1 MIVAE
6 TINSII
12 KDFDRH
18 ARYAYSESTSPA
30 PACYY
35 DGVLE
40 GMLLALRSLAHDD
53 PELDSLIDDLC
64 RIREA
69 MEQAQKESLS

>member
-1 MIVAE
+1 MTTAA
-6 TINSII
+6 TINSIVE
-12 KDFDRH
+12 DFYRH

-53 PELDSLIDDLC
+53 LELGLLIDKLC

-69 MEQAQKESLS
+69 MEQAQKERLS

>member
-1 MIVAE
+1 MRVA

-12 KDFDRH
+12 KDFEGH

-53 PELDSLIDDLC
+53 PELRPLIDKLC

-69 MEQAQKESLS
+69 KGQAQKERLS

>member
-1 MIVAE
+1 MRVT
-6 TINSII
+6 TINSLVE
-12 KDFDRH
+12 DFNRH
-18 ARYAYSESTSPA
+18 ARYAYSNSTSPV

-53 PELDSLIDDLC
+53 PEISSLIDELC

-69 MEQAQKESLS
+69 KEQAQRELLS

>member
-1 MIVAE
+1 MTTAA
-6 TINSII
+6 TINSIVE
-12 KDFDRH
+12 DFYRH
-18 ARYAYSESTSPA
+18 ARYAYNESTSPA

-53 PELDSLIDDLC
+53 PELRPLIDELC

-69 MEQAQKESLS
+69 KEQAEKELLS

>member
-1 MIVAE
+1 MITAY
-6 TINSII
+6 TAQSIRL
-12 KDFDRH
+12 DFKRY
-18 ARYAYSESTSPA
+18 ARYAYNDSTSPA

-35 DGVLE
+35 GGMIE

-53 PELDSLIDDLC
+53 PKLSLLIDELC

-69 MEQAQKESLS
+69 MAQAEKERLS

>member
-1 MIVAE
+1 MITAH
-6 TINSII
+6 TAQSIRL
-12 KDFDRH
+12 DFEGH
-18 ARYAYSESTSPA
+18 AHYAYSNSTSPA

-53 PELDSLIDDLC
+53 PELSSLIDELC

-69 MEQAQKESLS
+69 KEQAQKELLS

>member
-1 MIVAE
+1 MITAY
-6 TINSII
+6 TAQSIRLE
-12 KDFDRH
+12 FEGH

-53 PELDSLIDDLC
+53 PELRPLIDKLC

-69 MEQAQKESLS
+69 KEQAEKELLS

>member
-1 MIVAE
+1 MITAHTVQ
-6 TINSII
+6 SIRL
-12 KDFDRH
+12 DFEGH
-18 ARYAYSESTSPA
+18 ARYAYNDSTSPA

-53 PELDSLIDDLC
+53 PELRHLIDKLC

-69 MEQAQKESLS
+69 MDQAQKERLS

>member
-1 MIVAE
+1 MITAY
-6 TINSII
+6 TAQSLRL
-12 KDFDRH
+12 DFEGH
-18 ARYAYSESTSPA
+18 ARYAYSNSTSPA

-40 GMLLALRSLAHDD
+40 GMLLALRSLAHDN
-53 PELDSLIDDLC
+53 PELSPLIDKLC

-69 MEQAQKESLS
+69 KEQAQKELLS

>member
-1 MIVAE
+1 MITAY
-6 TINSII
+6 TAQSILLE
-12 KDFDRH
+12 FGGH

-53 PELDSLIDDLC
+53 PELRPLIDKLY

-69 MEQAQKESLS
+69 KEQEQKERLS

>member
-1 MIVAE
+1 MLVKT
-6 TINSII
+6 TINSIVE
-12 KDFDRH
+12 DFDRH
-18 ARYAYSESTSPA
+18 ARYAYSDSTSPA

-53 PELDSLIDDLC
+53 PELSPLIDKLC

-69 MEQAQKESLS
+69 MEQAEKERLS

>member
-1 MIVAE
+1 MRTV
-6 TINSII
+6 TINSIV
-12 KDFDRH
+12 KDFKGH
-18 ARYAYSESTSPA
+18 ARYAYSNSTSPA

-53 PELDSLIDDLC
+53 PEIRPLIDELC

-69 MEQAQKESLS
+69 REQAQKELLS

>member
-1 MIVAE
+1 MRVT
-6 TINSII
+6 TINSLVE
-12 KDFDRH
+12 DFNRH
-18 ARYAYSESTSPA
+18 ARYAYSNSSSPA

-53 PELDSLIDDLC
+53 PELSSLIDELC

-69 MEQAQKESLS
+69 KEQTQKELLS

>member
-1 MIVAE
+1 MRVT
-6 TINSII
+6 TINSLVE
-12 KDFDRH
+12 DFNRH
-18 ARYAYSESTSPA
+18 ARYAYSNSTSPV

-53 PELDSLIDDLC
+53 PEISSLIDELC

-69 MEQAQKESLS
+69 KEQAQKELLS

>member
-1 MIVAE
+1 MTTAA

-12 KDFDRH
+12 KDFEGH

-53 PELDSLIDDLC
+53 PELRPLIDKLY

-69 MEQAQKESLS
+69 KEQAEKELLS